1 MSEWVQKK
9 KGKYQ
14 AAKNEE
20 ATDPWSAKCVNSQ
33 FIEVSILVTKDLH
46 VKTHAETGYEAW
58 DLTGLGAKIN
68 TEAKI
73 WKSHAIESNNILKG
87 KKFISSNKGAF
98 FSWDWSR
105 NKSET
110 QQQWSFLTNQNL

>member
-9 KGKYQ
+9 KEKYQ
-14 AAKNEE
+14 GSKNKE

-33 FIEVSILVTKDLH
+33 LH
-46 VKTHAETGYEAW
+46 VKTHAEAVYEAW

-68 TEAKI
+68 TKAKI
-73 WKSHAIESNNILKG
+73 WKSLAIESNNILRGEKI
-87 KKFISSNKGAF
+87 ISSNKGTF

-110 QQQWSFLTNQNL
+110 QQWSFFDKS